1 MQPILEL
8 RRVVKDFASHRAVDD
23 ISVTLQPGRFYSLL
37 GPSGCGKTTTLRLI
51 AGFETPSSGEIL
63 LNGARVNERPPYQRN
78 VSTVFQSYALF
89 PHLTVERN
97 VAFGLEQRGDRNV
110 KSRVD
115 AALEMVR
122 LADKHKRLPAQLSG
136 GEKQRV
142 ALARS
147 LVLEPSVLLLDEPLA
162 ALDLQLRRAM
172 RSELKA
178 MQRRS
183 GVAFLFVTH
192 DQEEALAMSD
202 EIALMNHGRIEQM
215 GTPREVYRAPATRF
229 AANFLGAMNW
239 IGGAGVR
246 PECLKVLRSVSRN
259 PASGRRAQVTQT
271 LFLGNSVH
279 VIMRLE
285 SGEEA
290 TAELP
295 GAATDF
301 APGDAVDVNWS
312 SADEMRFPA

>member
-8 RRVVKDFASHRAVDD
+8 RGVSKQFASHRAVDD
-23 ISVTLQPGRFYSLL
+23 ISITLEAGGFYSLL
-37 GPSGCGKTTTLRLI
+37 GPSGCGKTTTLRLV

-63 LNGARVNERPPYQRN
+63 LGGERVNDRPPYQRN

-97 VAFGLEQRGDRNV
+97 VAFGLEQRGEKNV
-110 KSRVD
+110 KARVD

-122 LADKHKRLPAQLSG
+122 LDGMQKRMPARLSG

-183 GVAFLFVTH
+183 GITFLFVTH

-202 EIALMNHGRIEQM
+202 EIALMNRGRIEQM
-215 GTPREVYRAPATRF
+215 GSPQDVYRAPSTRF

-246 PECLKVLRSVSRN
+246 PEALRVSRGD
-259 PASGRRAQVTQT
+259 ASGHRAQVTQS
-271 LFLGNSVH
+271 LFLGNCMH
-279 VIMRLE
+279 VMMRLE

-290 TAELP
+290 TAEVP
-295 GAATDF
+295 GTGGEF
-301 APGDAVDVNWS
+301 APGEAVHVNWS
-312 SADEMRFPA
+312 SADEMRFPE

>member
-1 MQPILEL
+1 
-8 RRVVKDFASHRAVDD
+8 
-23 ISVTLQPGRFYSLL
+23 
-37 GPSGCGKTTTLRLI
+37 
-51 AGFETPSSGEIL
+51 
-63 LNGARVNERPPYQRN
+63 
-78 VSTVFQSYALF
+78 
-89 PHLTVERN
+89 
-97 VAFGLEQRGDRNV
+97 
-110 KSRVD
+110 
-115 AALEMVR
+115 MVR

>member
-1 MQPILEL
+1 MQPILDL

-23 ISVTLQPGRFYSLL
+23 ISISLQPGRFYSLL
-37 GPSGCGKTTTLRLI
+37 GPSGCGKTTTLRLV
-51 AGFETPSSGEIL
+51 AGFETPSSGEIVL
-63 LNGARVNERPPYQRN
+63 AGTRVNERPPYERN

-89 PHLTVERN
+89 PHMTVERN
-97 VAFGLEQRGDRNV
+97 VAFGLEQRGEKNV

-115 AALEMVR
+115 AALDMVR
-122 LADKHKRLPAQLSG
+122 LGDKHKRLPAQLSG

-183 GVAFLFVTH
+183 GIAFLFVTH

-202 EIALMNHGRIEQM
+202 EIALMNCGRIEQM
-215 GTPREVYRAPATRF
+215 GTPEEVYRAPATRF

-246 PECLKVLRSVSRN
+246 PEALKVSRN
-259 PASGRRAQVTQT
+259 GPAGRPAQVTQT
-271 LFLGNSVH
+271 LFLGNCVH
-279 VIMRLE
+279 VMMRLD

-295 GAATDF
+295 AAAAGFT
-301 APGDAVDVNWS
+301 PGDAVHVNWS
-312 SADEMRFPA
+312 SADEMRFSE